1 MSWVYFQD
9 VAEVEA
15 KLGFILSILVIRFI
29 LPILVINAVLWKPSL
44 KSCSK
49 TEFCGKQILSECKVE
64 MGQQTSRRSSSNL
77 KMQNPGLKMQ
87 NGVELRN
94 WFYLHLLQRRLTLRG
109 KHTLKEDSS
118 ILSSCSH
125 YRNICEANKEL
136 LKGRTTW
143 GWRGCLVL
151 INGRLEACEISPV
164 QLFIFM
170 ISLTPLYNMSMC
182 QEVSAWIWKFGTQ
195 ITPS

>member
-1 MSWVYFQD
+1 MQ
-9 VAEVEA
+9 
-15 KLGFILSILVIRFI
+15 R
-29 LPILVINAVLWKPSL
+29 
-44 KSCSK
+44 
-49 TEFCGKQILSECKVE
+49 VE
-64 MGQQTSRRSSSNL
+64 MGLQTRRRSSSNL

-136 LKGRTTW
+136 LKGRTT
-143 GWRGCLVL
+143 
-151 INGRLEACEISPV
+151 
-164 QLFIFM
+164 
-170 ISLTPLYNMSMC
+170 
-182 QEVSAWIWKFGTQ
+182 
-195 ITPS
+195 